1 MSPQRPPWRDI
12 CCVVAML
19 AKIRPAQR
27 AVVEGTKEIKVRI
40 KTKEG

>member
-1 MSPQRPPWRDI
+1 
-12 CCVVAML
+12 ML